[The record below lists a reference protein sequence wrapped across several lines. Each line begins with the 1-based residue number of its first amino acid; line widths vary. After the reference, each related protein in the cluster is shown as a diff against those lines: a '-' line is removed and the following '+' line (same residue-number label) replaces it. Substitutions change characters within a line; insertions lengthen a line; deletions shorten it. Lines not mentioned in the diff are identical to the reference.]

1 MDRRL
6 GIVLALAL
14 LAVLLFAG
22 SALAAPPVLPNDRSQ
37 AHIDQYPECL
47 TNVNFCA
54 DDSTHYYYCNRH
66 KEYLSDRVPHY
77 GGSATCTKSGRC
89 SLCNVAYIWQL
100 GHEYKDYVFDD
111 NATCLGNGTET
122 AKCVRYGVGDCTATQ
137 TRTAYDTA
145 LGHKLGEYVLLN
157 EATCTQDRT
166 ERAECVRYGK
176 NGCAEA
182 DIRTVS
188 GTALGHAFEEYA
200 LHSEATCTQ
209 DRTERAECVR
219 YGRGGCA
226 EADIRTVSGTAL
238 GHKFEDYIS
247 DNNATCTQD
256 GTKTAKCIRYG
267 TGGCDAT
274 DTVSDPD
281 TAKGH
286 DYKKK
291 VVPPTC
297 TKGGYTTYTCQL
309 CAYSETGNRKSALG
323 HWFGEWAPNYQLG
336 EAGPDADGTQS
347 AHCRRAGC
355 GYVAKNECTA
365 FELRMD
371 ADAVTAC
378 PVCGAVSDGTELA
391 LVDAAKGTAMTG
403 ALPRGE
409 LVVRM
414 GTLANGQTVLLAAF
428 EYSGRLEQPTGAVK
442 IALPAALL
450 EGCMLE
456 LLGADSAE
464 ISVETDGDEAAIVLD
479 FAPVEGEKPVRA
491 MLFVPTAAEA

>member
-100 GHEYKDYVFDD
+100 SHEYKDYVFDD

-157 EATCTQDRT
+157 
-166 ERAECVRYGK
+166 
-176 NGCAEA
+176 
-182 DIRTVS
+182 
-188 GTALGHAFEEYA
+188 
-200 LHSEATCTQ
+200 EATCTQ

-297 TKGGYTTYTCQL
+297 TKGGYTTYTCQV

-355 GYVAKNECTA
+355 GYVVKNACTA
-365 FELRMD
+365 FELHMD
-371 ADAVTAC
+371 ADAVTVC

-391 LVDAAKGTAMTG
+391 LVDAAKATAVTG

-428 EYSGRLEQPTGAVK
+428 EYSGRLEQPAGAVK

-450 EGCMLE
+450 EDYKLE

-464 ISVETDGDEAAIVLD
+464 ISVETDGDEAALVLD

-491 MLFVPTAAEA
+491 MLLVPAAAEA

>member
-157 EATCTQDRT
+157 EETCTQDRT

-176 NGCAEA
+176 NGCAEV
-182 DIRTVS
+182 DIRSVS
-188 GTALGHAFEEYA
+188 GT
-200 LHSEATCTQ
+200 
-209 DRTERAECVR
+209 V
-219 YGRGGCA
+219 
-226 EADIRTVSGTAL
+226 L

-297 TKGGYTTYTCQL
+297 TKGGYTTYTCQV

-336 EAGPDADGTQS
+336 EAEPDADGTQS

-355 GYVAKNECTA
+355 GYVVKNACTA

-371 ADAVTAC
+371 ADAVTVC

-391 LVDAAKGTAMTG
+391 LVDAAKATAVTG

-428 EYSGRLEQPTGAVK
+428 EYSGRLEQPAGAVK

-450 EGCMLE
+450 EDYKLE
-456 LLGADSAE
+456 PLGADSAE
-464 ISVETDGDEAAIVLD
+464 ISVETDGDEAALVLD

-491 MLFVPTAAEA
+491 MLLVPAAAEA

>member
-145 LGHKLGEYVLLN
+145 LGHKLGEYVLRS

-176 NGCAEA
+176 NGCTKA
-182 DIRTVS
+182 DIRSVS
-188 GTALGHAFEEYA
+188 GT
-200 LHSEATCTQ
+200 
-209 DRTERAECVR
+209 V
-219 YGRGGCA
+219 
-226 EADIRTVSGTAL
+226 L

-355 GYVAKNECTA
+355 GYVVKNACTA
-365 FELRMD
+365 FELHMD
-371 ADAVTAC
+371 ADAVTVC

-391 LVDAAKGTAMTG
+391 LVDAAKATAVTG

-450 EGCMLE
+450 EDYKLE
-456 LLGADSAE
+456 PLGADNAE
-464 ISVETDGDEAAIVLD
+464 ISVETDGDEAALVLD
-479 FAPVEGEKPVRA
+479 FAPVEGEKPMRA
-491 MLFVPTAAEA
+491 MLLVPAAAEA

>member
-157 EATCTQDRT
+157 EGTCTQDRT

-176 NGCAEA
+176 NGCAEV
-182 DIRTVS
+182 DIRSVS
-188 GTALGHAFEEYA
+188 GT
-200 LHSEATCTQ
+200 
-209 DRTERAECVR
+209 V
-219 YGRGGCA
+219 
-226 EADIRTVSGTAL
+226 L

-323 HWFGEWAPNYQLG
+323 HWFGEWAPNYQQG
-336 EAGPDADGTQS
+336 EAEPDADGTQS

-355 GYVAKNECTA
+355 GYVVKNACTA

-371 ADAVTAC
+371 ADAVTVC

-491 MLFVPTAAEA
+491 MLLVPAAAEA

>member
-100 GHEYKDYVFDD
+100 SHEYKDYVFDD

-157 EATCTQDRT
+157 
-166 ERAECVRYGK
+166 
-176 NGCAEA
+176 
-182 DIRTVS
+182 
-188 GTALGHAFEEYA
+188 
-200 LHSEATCTQ
+200 EATCTQ

-297 TKGGYTTYTCQL
+297 TKGGYTTYTCQV

-323 HWFGEWAPNYQLG
+323 HWFGEWAPNYQQG
-336 EAGPDADGTQS
+336 EAEPDADGTQS

-355 GYVAKNECTA
+355 GYVVKNACTA
-365 FELRMD
+365 FELHMD
-371 ADAVTAC
+371 ADAVTVC

-391 LVDAAKGTAMTG
+391 LVDAAKATAVTG

-428 EYSGRLEQPTGAVK
+428 EYSGRLEQPAGAVK
-442 IALPAALL
+442 IALPTALL
-450 EGCMLE
+450 EDYKLE
-456 LLGADSAE
+456 PLGADSAE
-464 ISVETDGDEAAIVLD
+464 ISVETDGDEAALVLD
-479 FAPVEGEKPVRA
+479 FAPVEGEKPMRA
-491 MLFVPTAAEA
+491 MLLVPAAAEA

>member
-188 GTALGHAFEEYA
+188 GT
-200 LHSEATCTQ
+200 
-209 DRTERAECVR
+209 V
-219 YGRGGCA
+219 
-226 EADIRTVSGTAL
+226 L

-428 EYSGRLEQPTGAVK
+428 EYSGRLEQPAGAVK

-450 EGCMLE
+450 EDYKLE
-456 LLGADSAE
+456 PLGADSAE
-464 ISVETDGDEAAIVLD
+464 ISVETDGDEAALVLD

-491 MLFVPTAAEA
+491 MLLVPAAAEA

>member
-6 GIVLALAL
+6 GIVLA

-166 ERAECVRYGK
+166 ERAECVRYG
-176 NGCAEA
+176 
-182 DIRTVS
+182 
-188 GTALGHAFEEYA
+188 
-200 LHSEATCTQ
+200 
-209 DRTERAECVR
+209 
-219 YGRGGCA
+219 RGGCA
-226 EADIRTVSGTAL
+226 EADIRTVSGTVL

-428 EYSGRLEQPTGAVK
+428 EYSGRLEQPAGAVK

-450 EGCMLE
+450 EDYKLE
-456 LLGADSAE
+456 PLGADSAE
-464 ISVETDGDEAAIVLD
+464 ISVETDGDEAALVLD

-491 MLFVPTAAEA
+491 MLLVPAAAEA

>member
-145 LGHKLGEYVLLN
+145 LGHRFEDYALLS

-176 NGCAEA
+176 NGC
-182 DIRTVS
+182 TK
-188 GTALGHAFEEYA
+188 
-200 LHSEATCTQ
+200 
-209 DRTERAECVR
+209 
-219 YGRGGCA
+219 
-226 EADIRTVSGTAL
+226 ADIRTVSGTAL

-323 HWFGEWAPNYQLG
+323 HWFGEWAPNYQQG
-336 EAGPDADGTQS
+336 EAEPDADGTQS

-355 GYVAKNECTA
+355 GYVVKNACTA

>member
-188 GTALGHAFEEYA
+188 GTALGH
-200 LHSEATCTQ
+200 
-209 DRTERAECVR
+209 
-219 YGRGGCA
+219 
-226 EADIRTVSGTAL
+226 
-238 GHKFEDYIS
+238 KFEDYIS

-355 GYVAKNECTA
+355 GYVVKNACTA
-365 FELRMD
+365 FELHMD
-371 ADAVTAC
+371 ADAVTVC

-391 LVDAAKGTAMTG
+391 LVDAAKATAVTG

-450 EGCMLE
+450 EDYKLE
-456 LLGADSAE
+456 PLGADNAE
-464 ISVETDGDEAAIVLD
+464 ISVETDGDEAALVLD
-479 FAPVEGEKPVRA
+479 FAPVEGEKPMRA
-491 MLFVPTAAEA
+491 MLLVPAAAEA

>member
-6 GIVLALAL
+6 GVVLALAL

-100 GHEYKDYVFDD
+100 GHEYKEYVFDD

-145 LGHKLGEYVLLN
+145 LGH
-157 EATCTQDRT
+157 R
-166 ERAECVRYGK
+166 
-176 NGCAEA
+176 
-182 DIRTVS
+182 
-188 GTALGHAFEEYA
+188 FEDYA
-200 LHSEATCTQ
+200 LLSEATCTQ
-209 DRTERAECVR
+209 DRVERAECVR

-297 TKGGYTTYTCQL
+297 TKGGYTTYTCQV

-323 HWFGEWAPNYQLG
+323 HWFGEWAPNYQQG
-336 EAGPDADGTQS
+336 EAEPDADGTQS

-355 GYVAKNECTA
+355 GDVVKNACTA

-371 ADAVTAC
+371 ADAVTVC

-391 LVDAAKGTAMTG
+391 LVDAAKATAVTG

-428 EYSGRLEQPTGAVK
+428 EYSGRLEQPAGAVK

-450 EGCMLE
+450 EDYKLE
-456 LLGADSAE
+456 PLGADSAE
-464 ISVETDGDEAAIVLD
+464 ISVETDGDEAALVLD

-491 MLFVPTAAEA
+491 MLLVPAAAEA

>member
-100 GHEYKDYVFDD
+100 SHEYKDYVFDD

-157 EATCTQDRT
+157 
-166 ERAECVRYGK
+166 
-176 NGCAEA
+176 
-182 DIRTVS
+182 
-188 GTALGHAFEEYA
+188 
-200 LHSEATCTQ
+200 EATCTQ

-297 TKGGYTTYTCQL
+297 TKGGYTTYTCQV

-323 HWFGEWAPNYQLG
+323 HWFGEWAPNYQQG
-336 EAGPDADGTQS
+336 EAEPDADGTQS

-355 GYVAKNECTA
+355 GYVVKNACTA
-365 FELRMD
+365 FELHMD
-371 ADAVTAC
+371 ADAVTVC

-391 LVDAAKGTAMTG
+391 LVDAAKATAVTG

-428 EYSGRLEQPTGAVK
+428 EYSGRLEQPAGAVK

-450 EGCMLE
+450 EDYKLE

-464 ISVETDGDEAAIVLD
+464 ISVETDGDEAALVLD

-491 MLFVPTAAEA
+491 MLLVPAAAEA

>member
-100 GHEYKDYVFDD
+100 SHEYKDYVFDD

-122 AKCVRYGVGDCTATQ
+122 AKCVRYGVGDCTATR

-157 EATCTQDRT
+157 
-166 ERAECVRYGK
+166 
-176 NGCAEA
+176 
-182 DIRTVS
+182 
-188 GTALGHAFEEYA
+188 
-200 LHSEATCTQ
+200 EATCTQ

-291 VVPPTC
+291 VVPPAC
-297 TKGGYTTYTCQL
+297 TKGGYTTYTCQV

-323 HWFGEWAPNYQLG
+323 HWFGEWAPNYQQG
-336 EAGPDADGTQS
+336 EAEPDADGTQS

-355 GYVAKNECTA
+355 GYVAENACMA

-371 ADAVTAC
+371 ADAVTVC

-391 LVDAAKGTAMTG
+391 LVDAAKATAVTG

-428 EYSGRLEQPTGAVK
+428 EYSGRLEQPAGAVK

-450 EGCMLE
+450 EDYKLE
-456 LLGADSAE
+456 PLGADSAE
-464 ISVETDGDEAAIVLD
+464 ISVETDGDEAALVLD

-491 MLFVPTAAEA
+491 MLLVPAAAEA

>member
-6 GIVLALAL
+6 GIVLA

-188 GTALGHAFEEYA
+188 GT
-200 LHSEATCTQ
+200 
-209 DRTERAECVR
+209 V
-219 YGRGGCA
+219 
-226 EADIRTVSGTAL
+226 L

-428 EYSGRLEQPTGAVK
+428 EYSGRLEQPAGAVK

-450 EGCMLE
+450 EDYKLE
-456 LLGADSAE
+456 PLGADSAE
-464 ISVETDGDEAAIVLD
+464 ISVETDGDEAALVLD

-491 MLFVPTAAEA
+491 MLLVPAAAEA

>member
-100 GHEYKDYVFDD
+100 SHEYKDYVFDD

-157 EATCTQDRT
+157 
-166 ERAECVRYGK
+166 
-176 NGCAEA
+176 
-182 DIRTVS
+182 
-188 GTALGHAFEEYA
+188 
-200 LHSEATCTQ
+200 EATCTQ

-297 TKGGYTTYTCQL
+297 MKGGYTTYTCQV

-355 GYVAKNECTA
+355 GYVVKNACTA
-365 FELRMD
+365 FELHMD
-371 ADAVTAC
+371 ADAVTVC

-391 LVDAAKGTAMTG
+391 LVDAAKATAVTG

-428 EYSGRLEQPTGAVK
+428 EYSGRLEQPAGAVK

-450 EGCMLE
+450 EDYKLE

-464 ISVETDGDEAAIVLD
+464 ISVETDGDEAALVLD

-491 MLFVPTAAEA
+491 MLLVPAAAEA

>member
-1 MDRRL
+1 MAEALPARS
-6 GIVLALAL
+6 LAGVAC
-14 LAVLLFAG
+14 V
-22 SALAAPPVLPNDRSQ
+22 
-37 AHIDQYPECL
+37 I
-47 TNVNFCA
+47 
-54 DDSTHYYYCNRH
+54 
-66 KEYLSDRVPHY
+66 
-77 GGSATCTKSGRC
+77 
-89 SLCNVAYIWQL
+89 AYIWQL

-145 LGHKLGEYVLLN
+145 FGHKLGEYVLRS

-176 NGCAEA
+176 DGCTKA

-188 GTALGHAFEEYA
+188 GT
-200 LHSEATCTQ
+200 
-209 DRTERAECVR
+209 V
-219 YGRGGCA
+219 
-226 EADIRTVSGTAL
+226 L

-355 GYVAKNECTA
+355 GYVVKNACTA
-365 FELRMD
+365 FELHMD
-371 ADAVTAC
+371 ADAVTVC

-391 LVDAAKGTAMTG
+391 LVDAAKATAVTG

-450 EGCMLE
+450 EDYKLE
-456 LLGADSAE
+456 PLGADNAE
-464 ISVETDGDEAAIVLD
+464 ISVETDGDEAALVLD
-479 FAPVEGEKPVRA
+479 FAPVEGEKPMRA
-491 MLFVPTAAEA
+491 MLLVPAAAEA

>member
-1 MDRRL
+1 MDVSNIYIKGGWKMDRRL

-66 KEYLSDRVPHY
+66 KEYLSDRVPHS

-122 AKCVRYGVGDCTATQ
+122 AKCVRYGVGDCTATR

-145 LGHKLGEYVLLN
+145 LGHRFEDYALLS

-176 NGCAEA
+176 NGCAEV
-182 DIRTVS
+182 DIRSVS
-188 GTALGHAFEEYA
+188 GT
-200 LHSEATCTQ
+200 
-209 DRTERAECVR
+209 V
-219 YGRGGCA
+219 
-226 EADIRTVSGTAL
+226 L

-323 HWFGEWAPNYQLG
+323 HWFGEWAPNYQQG

-355 GYVAKNECTA
+355 GYVVKNACTA
-365 FELRMD
+365 FELHMD
-371 ADAVTAC
+371 ADAVTVC

-391 LVDAAKGTAMTG
+391 LVDAVKATAVTG

-428 EYSGRLEQPTGAVK
+428 EYSGRLEQPAGAVK

-450 EGCMLE
+450 EDYKLE
-456 LLGADSAE
+456 PLGADSAE
-464 ISVETDGDEAAIVLD
+464 ISVETDGDEAALVLD

>member
-1 MDRRL
+1 M
-6 GIVLALAL
+6 LALAL

-22 SALAAPPVLPNDRSQ
+22 SALAAPPVLPNDRSD
-37 AHIDQYPECL
+37 AHLDQYPECFGR
-47 TNVNFCA
+47 VNLC
-54 DDSTHYYYCNRH
+54 SQGGTHYYYCNLH
-66 KEYLSDRVPHY
+66 NEYLSDRVPHS
-77 GGSATCTKSGRC
+77 GGSATCTKAGAC
-89 SLCNVAYIWQL
+89 SVCRAVYIRQL

-122 AKCVRYGVGDCTATQ
+122 AKCVRYGVGDCIATQ

-145 LGHKLGEYVLLN
+145 LGHKLGEYVLRS

-176 NGCAEA
+176 DGCTKA
-182 DIRTVS
+182 DIRIVS
-188 GTALGHAFEEYA
+188 GTALGH
-200 LHSEATCTQ
+200 
-209 DRTERAECVR
+209 R
-219 YGRGGCA
+219 
-226 EADIRTVSGTAL
+226 
-238 GHKFEDYIS
+238 FEDYIS

-297 TKGGYTTYTCQL
+297 TKGGYTTYTCQA

-336 EAGPDADGTQS
+336 EAGSDADGTQS

-371 ADAVTAC
+371 ADVVTAC
-378 PVCGAVSDGTELA
+378 PVCGAVSDVTELA
-391 LVDAAKGTAMTG
+391 LVDAAEATAMTG

-428 EYSGRLEQPTGAVK
+428 EYSGRLEQPAGAVK

-450 EGCMLE
+450 EGCMIE
-456 LLGADSAE
+456 PLGADSAE
-464 ISVETDGDEAAIVLD
+464 ISVETDGDEVALVLD

-491 MLFVPTAAEA
+491 MLLVPTAAEA

>member
-22 SALAAPPVLPNDRSQ
+22 SALAAPPVLPNDRSD
-37 AHIDQYPECL
+37 AHLDQYPECFGR
-47 TNVNFCA
+47 VNLC
-54 DDSTHYYYCNRH
+54 SQGGTHYYYCNLH
-66 KEYLSDRVPHY
+66 NEYLSDRVPHS
-77 GGSATCTKSGRC
+77 GGSATCTKAGAC
-89 SLCNVAYIWQL
+89 SVCRAVYIRQL

-122 AKCVRYGVGDCTATQ
+122 AKCVRYGVGDCNATQ

-145 LGHKLGEYVLLN
+145 LGHKLGEYVLRS

-176 NGCAEA
+176 DGCTKA
-182 DIRTVS
+182 DIRIVS
-188 GTALGHAFEEYA
+188 GTALGHKFEEYV
-200 LHSEATCTQ
+200 LLSEATCTQ
-209 DRTERAECVR
+209 DRVERAECVR

-226 EADIRTVSGTAL
+226 EADIRTVSDTAL

-274 DTVSDPD
+274 DTVSDPG
-281 TAKGH
+281 TVKGH

-291 VVPPTC
+291 VVSPTC

-336 EAGPDADGTQS
+336 EAGSDADGTQS

-378 PVCGAVSDGTELA
+378 PICGAVSDGTELA
-391 LVDAAKGTAMTG
+391 LVDAAKATAMTG

-428 EYSGRLEQPTGAVK
+428 EYSGRLEQPAGAVK

-456 LLGADSAE
+456 PLGADSAE

-491 MLFVPTAAEA
+491 MLLVPTAAEV

>member
-66 KEYLSDRVPHY
+66 KEYLSDRVPHS
-77 GGSATCTKSGRC
+77 GGSATCTKAGRC

-122 AKCVRYGVGDCTATQ
+122 AKCVRYGVGDCTATR
-137 TRTAYDTA
+137 TRTVYDTA
-145 LGHKLGEYVLLN
+145 LGHKLGEYVLRS

-176 NGCAEA
+176 DGCTKA

-188 GTALGHAFEEYA
+188 GT
-200 LHSEATCTQ
+200 
-209 DRTERAECVR
+209 V
-219 YGRGGCA
+219 
-226 EADIRTVSGTAL
+226 L

-355 GYVAKNECTA
+355 GYVVKNACTA
-365 FELRMD
+365 FELHMD
-371 ADAVTAC
+371 ADAVTVC

-391 LVDAAKGTAMTG
+391 LVDAAKATAVTG

-450 EGCMLE
+450 EDYKLE
-456 LLGADSAE
+456 PLGADNAE
-464 ISVETDGDEAAIVLD
+464 ISVETDGDEAALVLD
-479 FAPVEGEKPVRA
+479 FAPVEGEKPMRA
-491 MLFVPTAAEA
+491 MLLVPAAAEA

>member
-157 EATCTQDRT
+157 EETCTQDRT

-176 NGCAEA
+176 NGCAEV
-182 DIRTVS
+182 DIRSVS
-188 GTALGHAFEEYA
+188 GT
-200 LHSEATCTQ
+200 
-209 DRTERAECVR
+209 V
-219 YGRGGCA
+219 
-226 EADIRTVSGTAL
+226 L

-297 TKGGYTTYTCQL
+297 TKGGYTTYTCQV
-309 CAYSETGNRKSALG
+309 CAYRETGNRKSALG

-336 EAGPDADGTQS
+336 EAEPDADGTQS

-355 GYVAKNECTA
+355 GYVVKNACTA

-371 ADAVTAC
+371 ADAVTVC

-391 LVDAAKGTAMTG
+391 LVDAAKATAVTG

-428 EYSGRLEQPTGAVK
+428 EYSGRLEQPAGAVK

-450 EGCMLE
+450 EDYKLE
-456 LLGADSAE
+456 PLGADSAE

>member
-145 LGHKLGEYVLLN
+145 LGHKLGEYVL
-157 EATCTQDRT
+157 R
-166 ERAECVRYGK
+166 
-176 NGCAEA
+176 
-182 DIRTVS
+182 
-188 GTALGHAFEEYA
+188 
-200 LHSEATCTQ
+200 SEATCTQ

-297 TKGGYTTYTCQL
+297 TKGGYTTYTCQV

-323 HWFGEWAPNYQLG
+323 HWFGEWAPNYQQG
-336 EAGPDADGTQS
+336 EAEPDADGTQS

-355 GYVAKNECTA
+355 GYVVKNACTA
-365 FELRMD
+365 FELHMD
-371 ADAVTAC
+371 ADAVTVC

-391 LVDAAKGTAMTG
+391 LVDAAKATAVTG

-428 EYSGRLEQPTGAVK
+428 EYSGRLEQPAGAVK

-450 EGCMLE
+450 EDYKLE
-456 LLGADSAE
+456 PLGADSAE
-464 ISVETDGDEAAIVLD
+464 ISVETDGDEAALVLD
-479 FAPVEGEKPVRA
+479 FAPVEGEKPMRA
-491 MLFVPTAAEA
+491 MLLVPAAAEA